1 MQKIQT
7 QLKAITKTLLGL
19 SEKLQKVTD
28 QFEALR
34 ATKPAAAPKV
44 KPVRAKKSRAKAA
57 VAAKEITGSK
67 STVLDTVFETIK
79 KSRKGITIAKLK
91 DKTNL
96 GTRQVSNALY
106 KLTKRGDI
114 EARSRGLYFRKK

>member
-19 SEKLQKVTD
+19 SEKLQKVTA
-28 QFEALR
+28 QIETLR
-34 ATKPAAAPKV
+34 VAKPAAAPKA
-44 KPVRAKKSRAKAA
+44 KPVRAPKSPAKAP
-57 VAAKEITGSK
+57 VAAKEGAEGK
-67 STVLDTVFETIK
+67 STVLGTVFDTIK

-91 DKTNL
+91 DKTGL

-106 KLTKRGDI
+106 KLTNRGDI
-114 EARSRGLYFRKK
+114 EARARGLYFKKK

>member
-7 QLKAITKTLLGL
+7 QLKAIAKTLLGL
-19 SEKLQKVTD
+19 SEKLQKVTE
-28 QFEALR
+28 QVGTRRVA
-34 ATKPAAAPKV
+34 KPAAAPKV
-44 KPVRAKKSRAKAA
+44 KPARVKKSSAKAA
-57 VAAKEITGSK
+57 VVAKESAEDK
-67 STVLDTVFETIK
+67 STVLGTVFDTIK

-96 GTRQVSNALY
+96 GTRQVSNAHY

-114 EARSRGLYFRKK
+114 EARARGLYFKKK

>member
-1 MQKIQT
+1 MKKIQT

-28 QFEALR
+28 QVETLR
-34 ATKPAAAPKV
+34 GAKPASPPKAKTIRV
-44 KPVRAKKSRAKAA
+44 KKSRGKTAIT
-57 VAAKEITGSK
+57 AKESTANK
-67 STVLDTVFETIK
+67 ATVLDTVFDTIK

-91 DKTNL
+91 DKTSL

-114 EARSRGLYFRKK
+114 EARSRGLYFKKK